1 MELPR
6 VVFFGRTGEEACRF
20 FNLDLKQWQGKQVL
34 DCASGP
40 GSFTALAR
48 DAGIEVLA
56 VDPLYA
62 LPEEELEWRSREDV
76 AFTIEHL
83 VRSAT
88 PRPGFDLD
96 GYRQGKLSALE
107 RFLADRQL
115 HPESYRAGALPDL
128 GLPDASFDLVISGH
142 LLFSYAPV
150 VEGGLHEPSS
160 FDLAWHRRAL
170 EKLLRVCRGELR
182 LYPAHTISTPAR
194 LHPYVAPLLA
204 DLPPGW
210 SATLEETSYDQGFNG
225 EMPMLRIQRQRIGT
239 ASVDGP

>member
-1 MELPR
+1 VELPR

-62 LPEEELEWRSREDV
+62 LPEEELEWRSRKDV

-88 PRPGFDLD
+88 PRP
-96 GYRQGKLSALE
+96 
-107 RFLADRQL
+107 
-115 HPESYRAGALPDL
+115 
-128 GLPDASFDLVISGH
+128 
-142 LLFSYAPV
+142 
-150 VEGGLHEPSS
+150 
-160 FDLAWHRRAL
+160 
-170 EKLLRVCRGELR
+170 
-182 LYPAHTISTPAR
+182 
-194 LHPYVAPLLA
+194 
-204 DLPPGW
+204 
-210 SATLEETSYDQGFNG
+210 
-225 EMPMLRIQRQRIGT
+225 
-239 ASVDGP
+239 